1 MLEGQDDDEDI
12 PGISEPDIEVLAP
25 ENNKVEN
32 EIGKFF
38 LRNLRILE
46 FGVFELNYEKFK
58 MININLKVEILK
70 SVLFVFT
77 VCKK

>member
-32 EIGKFF
+32 TRKAK
-38 LRNLRILE
+38 NRI
-46 FGVFELNYEKFK
+46 N
-58 MININLKVEILK
+58 
-70 SVLFVFT
+70 
-77 VCKK
+77 